1 VTFNCLTKCCVGAG
15 VTGLTTAICLLR
27 NGYKDVKVVAKHVPG
42 DMSSEYTSPWAGASI
57 LTVAKHDD
65 YRLQGKKH
73 FLETISL
80 MVLIMQG

>member
-1 VTFNCLTKCCVGAG
+1 M
-15 VTGLTTAICLLR
+15 R

-57 LTVAKHDD
+57 LTVANHDD

-73 FLETISL
+73 FYKPKTVDAIK
-80 MVLIMQG
+80 LIMQAQTSICLL